1 MILIQEMLLP
11 YRETLYRP
19 VMEAVEAGD
28 NLEAGDA
35 ASYRAAL
42 HRLVVEAA
50 EARDDPDARDAVLNR
65 QLFTD
70 RF

>member
-1 MILIQEMLLP
+1 
-11 YRETLYRP
+11 
-19 VMEAVEAGD
+19 MEAVEAGD

>member
-11 YRETLYRP
+11 CRATLYRP
-19 VMEAVEAGD
+19 VMEAVRAGD

-35 ASYRAAL
+35 ASYSAAL
-42 HRLVVEAA
+42 YRLVVEAA
-50 EARDDPDARDAVLNR
+50 EAGDDPDAGDAALYR